1 MKISIAMAAFNGA
14 KYLVEQLNS
23 FAHQTRLPDE
33 VVVCDDCSTDTTA
46 EILKVFACTSPFPIT
61 VVRNPANL
69 GYTRNFEKAISLCT
83 GDLIFLSDQD
93 DVWYKDKI
101 EKVLTTKNENPH
113 VNVLICDAMYADE
126 DLISDGVTVL
136 QKVLKFSG
144 RKNDHIA
151 GACTAIT
158 KEFRDFLL
166 PFPESNCPAHD
177 VYIHRWANLLENRI
191 VVPYVLQKWRIHHEN
206 NSVSEMNTLEKISNI
221 ELYKK
226 YKNLDSSLAYSKKAS
241 ELRQMDQIVAAK
253 DDALLRLTS
262 KLNRQQI
269 SCKIGKA
276 VAANISRVQ
285 ICHTGRHKRVWLII
299 LMVAKG
305 QYKYFQGLKSA
316 AKDFLR

>member
-1 MKISIAMAAFNGA
+1 MAAFNGA
-14 KYLVEQLNS
+14 KYLTEQLNS
-23 FAHQTRLPDE
+23 IASQTRLPDE
-33 VVVCDDCSTDTTA
+33 VVVCDDCSIDATA
-46 EILKVFACTSPFPIT
+46 EILKVFAYTSPFPIT
-61 VVRNPANL
+61 VIRNTENL

-93 DVWYKDKI
+93 DVWYEDKI
-101 EKVLTTKNENPH
+101 EKILSTKNENPH

-126 DLISDGVTVL
+126 DLIPDGDTVL

-191 VVPYVLQKWRIHHEN
+191 LISEVLQKWRIHREN

-221 ELYKK
+221 KLYKK
-226 YKNLDSSLAYSKKAS
+226 YKDIDSSLAYRKKAS
-241 ELRQMDQIVAAK
+241 ELRQMNYIVTAK
-253 DDALLRLTS
+253 DDVLLRLTS
-262 KLNRQQI
+262 KLNRHQI
-269 SCKIGKA
+269 RCKIEKA
-276 VAANISRVQ
+276 VEANISRAQ
-285 ICHTGRHKRVWLII
+285 ICNSGRHKRIWLVI

-316 AKDFLR
+316 AKDILR